1 MAWIE
6 LTMAEDGKKTV
17 VNTRH
22 IIRFSSPPANIA
34 KYGSY
39 VFLSIEA
46 SWSGDS
52 LWLNVEETMADI
64 ERLIARAGDGA
75 VIR

>member
-17 VNTRH
+17 VNTDH
-22 IIRFSSPPANIA
+22 IVRFSTPPSHVA
-34 KYGSY
+34 KSGSY
-39 VFLSIEA
+39 VFLTVEA

-52 LWLNVEETMADI
+52 LWLTVEETMADI
-64 ERLIARAGDGA
+64 ERLLAGCSDGG